1 MKRTYLF
8 LLIGICLYTI
18 AIPGIRVDAA
28 AKINTWDL
36 VDSGKHMDYDG
47 NSKYMSYI
55 KSGAGTWNSY
65 KKGVIRP
72 DSTYIIEDVYC
83 SDTSANN
90 NVNATTYSNGKIIFN
105 KKNMDKK
112 DKAGKQNVATH
123 ELGHCLR
130 LAHNASSDVMYMYST
145 SKTTLSTNDKKSYD
159 VAYKKY

>member
-1 MKRTYLF
+1 MKKICLLF
-8 LLIGICLYTI
+8 LTCVCLWV
-18 AIPGIRVDAA
+18 ALIPGVEVHAA
-28 AKINTWDL
+28 AKINSWDL

-55 KSGAGTWNSY
+55 RSGASTWNSY

-72 DSTYIIEDVYC
+72 DTSKVIEDVYC
-83 SDTSANN
+83 NDTSANN
-90 NVNATTYSNGKIIFN
+90 NTNATTYSSGKITFN

-112 DKAGKQNVATH
+112 SKSGKQNVATH

-130 LAHNASSDVMYMYST
+130 LGHNTSADVMYAYST

-159 VAYKKY
+159 AAYKKY